1 MTAGEVLDIG
11 AEAIW
16 VMLGMAAPVMLIGL
30 AVGVLIALFQA
41 LTQVQEMTLVFV
53 PKIIVIFL
61 ALLIFLPRSTVTAA
75 VVHSMFYPALFGMIY
90 VAGLCAAIFFGHSA
104 SGAGMSDIGGV
115 MALFDH
121 PNGIIIGWTHYL
133 VFDLFVGAWIG
144 RDAIRHAIPHYLVI
158 PCLMGAF
165 IFGPVGLLL
174 YLLLRLMLRKKLL
187 LQE

>member
-1 MTAGEVLDIG
+1 MDFGETGWGQTYHLINALVLPG
-11 AEAIW
+11 W
-16 VMLGMAAPVMLIGL
+16 
-30 AVGVLIALFQA
+30 
-41 LTQVQEMTLVFV
+41 
-53 PKIIVIFL
+53 

-174 YLLLRLMLRKKLL
+174 YLLKEPPIIC
-187 LQE
+187 LQLHVYFSEKAYQ